1 MKNQNTVDIAGK
13 QVDGMKRPREPPTGG
28 DRMQVKNSSD
38 LKIAYEIL
46 NVYKGITECEKPEK
60 LKERIAEQKREIRRF
75 HKKTSDRRIVK
86 DYGIDGYVLLIELPE
101 TLENLQDAEEYFEE
115 CETISAAPSMFDCT
129 GQAFTSWFKVFRR
142 RGRFF
147 AYHSIGF
154 DV

>member
-1 MKNQNTVDIAGK
+1 
-13 QVDGMKRPREPPTGG
+13 
-28 DRMQVKNSSD
+28 MQVRNSND

-46 NVYKGITECEKPEK
+46 NVYKEIPVCEKSENLMK
-60 LKERIAEQKREIRRF
+60 RIAEQKREIRRF
-75 HKKTSDRRIVK
+75 HKKSTDRRIVK

-101 TLENLQDAEEYFEE
+101 KLENVQEAEEYFEE

>member
-1 MKNQNTVDIAGK
+1 
-13 QVDGMKRPREPPTGG
+13 
-28 DRMQVKNSSD
+28 MQVRNSND

-46 NVYKGITECEKPEK
+46 NVYKEIPVCEKSEK
-60 LKERIAEQKREIRRF
+60 LMKRIAEQKREIRRF
-75 HKKTSDRRIVK
+75 HKKSTDRRIVK

-101 TLENLQDAEEYFEE
+101 KLENVQEAEEYFEE